1 MRKIA
6 QTTMWI
12 SLTDSNSLGPT
23 HQWLEPDQPPWCWLA
38 SHLLGSDSGLWV
50 WEIQL
55 GSHLSYAYLGT
66 RHAQATVEAT
76 VCMVMHQ
83 YYASPSP
90 PSSCDCFLSPRHQ
103 PAFLDRCSRIIINS
117 WGRATTLG
125 ENGNSHMDCN
135 YYHIS
140 FLLGRRAFHL
150 KRWN

>member
-1 MRKIA
+1 MD
-6 QTTMWI
+6 
-12 SLTDSNSLGPT
+12 LT
-23 HQWLEPDQPPWCWLA
+23 HRLE
-38 SHLLGSDSGLWV
+38 LLGSNAPMVGARPTTVMLTGKPSSWIRFRSMSVRDTTGIPLV
-50 WEIQL
+50 VCL
-55 GSHLSYAYLGT
+55 LGT
-66 RHAQATVEAT
+66 RHAQAAVEAT

-150 KRWN
+150 KR